1 MQRGRANIVDGH
13 LKGALTIMNSC
24 QGDLSPTSVFL
35 ERVRVPRPSIS
46 RSKDSHDHRPSGF
59 MTLSRPCPWER
70 HLFPQPRL
78 QAA

>member
-35 ERVRVPRPSIS
+35 ERVRVPMSSNS
-46 RSKDSHDHRPSGF
+46 RSRDLHEP
-59 MTLSRPCPWER
+59 
-70 HLFPQPRL
+70 
-78 QAA
+78 